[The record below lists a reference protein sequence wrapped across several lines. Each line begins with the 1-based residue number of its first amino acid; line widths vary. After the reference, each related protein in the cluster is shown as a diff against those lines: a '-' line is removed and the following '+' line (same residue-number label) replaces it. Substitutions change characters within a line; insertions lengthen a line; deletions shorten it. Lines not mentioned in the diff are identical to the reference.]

1 MGLDKFGGT
10 AWGGV
15 RESASGWSKSN
26 QTSEDDCIICMESME
41 KEDLTSLHCKHSFHT
56 KVRK

>member
-15 RESASGWSKSN
+15 HESASGLSKSN

-41 KEDLTSLHCKHSFHT
+41 KDLTFLHCKHSFHT